1 MAPDLPARAATM
13 AAICLKEF
21 SVEKFKGA
29 LVVGFLRLFAMLPW
43 RAVGALGAGIGWLM
57 WKLPNRSREIV
68 RINLSHCFP
77 ELSGAELEKLVG
89 QSLMDIGRTLTESA
103 CAWMW
108 SPQKSLQYIR
118 EVEGMEVLEEALASG
133 DGLVGITSHLGN
145 WEVLN
150 HFYCSY
156 AKPII
161 FYRPPKLKA
170 VDDLLKKQ
178 RVQLGNRVAPSTPE
192 GIKSVIKEV
201 KNGGCVGIPCDPE
214 PDLGSGLFVP
224 YLGTTAL
231 TSKFVP
237 SLLSR
242 GKARGVFFHAVRL
255 PDGSGYKVILE
266 AAPADMYDKDM
277 EVSVAALSRE
287 LAKYVRAYPSQYM
300 WTMKRFK
307 KRPEGEARWY

>member
-1 MAPDLPARAATM
+1 M
-13 AAICLKEF
+13 
-21 SVEKFKGA
+21 EKFKGA
-29 LVVGFLRLFAMLPW
+29 LVVGFLRLFALLPW
-43 RAVGALGAGIGWLM
+43 RAVQGVGGGIGWLM
-57 WKLPNRSREIV
+57 WKLPNRSREV
-68 RINLSHCFP
+68 ALINIQRCFP
-77 ELSGAELEKLVG
+77 ELDQAALSGLHKRAM
-89 QSLMDIGRTLTESA
+89 MDIGRTLTESA
-103 CAWMW
+103 CAWIW
-108 SPQKSLQYIR
+108 PPKKSLKFIR

-170 VDDLLKKQ
+170 VDELLKKQ
-178 RVQLGNRVAPSTPE
+178 RVQMGNRVAPSTPE
-192 GIKSVIKEV
+192 GIMSVIKEV
-201 KNGGCVGIPCDPE
+201 KRGGCVGIPCDPE
-214 PDLGSGLFVP
+214 PALGAGLFVP

-237 SLLSR
+237 QLLSR

-255 PDGSGYKVILE
+255 DDGSGYKVILE
-266 AAPADMYDKDM
+266 AAPADMYDKDL

-287 LAKYVRAYPSQYM
+287 LGRYVRNYPSQYM

>member
-1 MAPDLPARAATM
+1 
-13 AAICLKEF
+13 
-21 SVEKFKGA
+21 
-29 LVVGFLRLFAMLPW
+29 
-43 RAVGALGAGIGWLM
+43 M
-57 WKLPNRSREIV
+57 WP
-68 RINLSHCFP
+68 P
-77 ELSGAELEKLVG
+77 E
-89 QSLMDIGRTLTESA
+89 
-103 CAWMW
+103 
-108 SPQKSLQYIR
+108 KSLRYIR

-170 VDDLLKKQ
+170 VDELLKKQ

-192 GIKSVIKEV
+192 GILSVIKEV
-201 KNGGCVGIPCDPE
+201 KKGGCVGIPADPE
-214 PDLGSGLFVP
+214 PARTAGLFVP

-231 TSKFVP
+231 ISKFVP
-237 SLLSR
+237 QLLSR

-266 AAPADMYDKDM
+266 AAPADMYDKDL
-277 EVSVAALSRE
+277 EVSVAAMSRE

-300 WTMKRFK
+300 WSMKRFK
-307 KRPEGEARWY
+307 NRPDGEKMVLRKGRRKTPFSYPGTMLSHLLRRSRGTRWIINDNTHEPRSSAESVSVTRYLAS